1 VHEIFVTVMGNVAS
15 RPKSA
20 LTKSG
25 HSVASFRLASTP
37 RRYDRSRGSWTDGT
51 TTWFTVTCWRGLADH
66 VASSVTVGDPLI
78 VHGRLQ
84 SKEFTREDGSKGSS
98 LDIEATSAGHDLT
111 RGTSMFKKGD
121 PRPAADSGERDTTA
135 EDLARQVTD
144 EVLDPE
150 GEPTPAGSGVGAADP
165 ARAA

>member
-37 RRYDRSRGSWTDGT
+37 RRYDRSRGSWVDGT
-51 TTWFTVTCWRGLADH
+51 TTWFTITCWRGLADH
-66 VASSVTVGDPLI
+66 VSSSVAVGDPLI

-84 SKEFTREDGSKGSS
+84 TNDFTREDGSKGSS

-111 RGTSMFKKGD
+111 RGTSMFKKGE
-121 PRPAADSGERDTTA
+121 PRQAADSGERDTTA
-135 EDLARQVTD
+135 EDLARQVTA
-144 EVLDPE
+144 ESLEPE
-150 GEPTPAGSGVGAADP
+150 GAAVAAEAGPGAEDP